1 MSVPGHIVCFFIVSS
16 CFYCAKF
23 DSEAGYLGFFLGGSS
38 AGGSSALATP
48 AIDSFSFL
56 AADNASLTTD
66 VTGTINGTTITLA
79 PPLSVDLTALVATFS
94 TTGATE
100 VSESG
105 TTQTSGTSAL
115 DYTSSRTFQL
125 SAGDGTTASY
135 TVQIDLDATDGLIL
149 YLPFSGDAQD
159 AVGTN
164 HGTVTGPTLTSDR
177 QGNVNS
183 AYLYGASGEITLAAG
198 PAVSSTGSWTF
209 ALWVRPDV
217 FGADTA
223 NSGAGN
229 GDFILDRTPENNPLV
244 NFKISNGQLYV
255 GQVRSDAGTGLAQI
269 VGTAA
274 TAGSWAHLVLVRE
287 AGVDFRLYVD
297 GAQVGNLGSD
307 GLGALTPDAFFSN
320 QFVTGVI
327 DEFRVYDRML
337 GDQEISNLASH
348 VD

>member
-66 VTGTINGTTITLA
+66 VTGTINGTT
-79 PPLSVDLTALVATFS
+79 LTA
-94 TTGATE
+94 
-100 VSESG
+100 
-105 TTQTSGTSAL
+105 
-115 DYTSSRTFQL
+115 
-125 SAGDGTTASY
+125 
-135 TVQIDLDATDGLIL
+135 
-149 YLPFSGDAQD
+149 
-159 AVGTN
+159 
-164 HGTVTGPTLTSDR
+164 DR
-177 QGNVNS
+177 QGNANS

-244 NFKISNGQLYV
+244 NFKISN
-255 GQVRSDAGTGLAQI
+255 
-269 VGTAA
+269 
-274 TAGSWAHLVLVRE
+274 
-287 AGVDFRLYVD
+287 
-297 GAQVGNLGSD
+297 
-307 GLGALTPDAFFSN
+307 
-320 QFVTGVI
+320 
-327 DEFRVYDRML
+327 
-337 GDQEISNLASH
+337 LASH